1 MMIIGRIVFRGARCR
16 VKLHTDNIR
25 YVDILTVGFLE
36 AFVQGFLSYLFL
48 PLFFE
53 NALHSVISYKRFVQ

>member
-1 MMIIGRIVFRGARCR
+1 MVIGCIVFRGAHCL
-16 VKLHTDNIR
+16 VKLYTENIR
-25 YVDILTVGFLE
+25 YVDILTVGLLE

-53 NALHSVISYKRFVQ
+53 DALHSVISYKRFVQ